1 MSTPHR
7 KRIDEGRTV
16 RKVADRIR
24 GIEPAKQSWED
35 IYIKMAGV
43 MYPKEMYVS
52 PKTARAIAKLA
63 TLGSGHSMS
72 KENFFGGIKII
83 EVAGIKSPSEA

>member
-1 MSTPHR
+1 M
-7 KRIDEGRTV
+7 KVELFGRSL
-16 RKVADRIR
+16 
-24 GIEPAKQSWED
+24 IESGESSQPSNH
-35 IYIKMAGV
+35 
-43 MYPKEMYVS
+43 VS